1 MKLTCSLLGLALAG
15 LLTSVGTG
23 CKKSEPPPQAVAH
36 DGVAIDSHKL
46 QAAFPTPSEDLRQ
59 ALRKFAMDLRYG
71 NYPEAMADLDKIA
84 ADPSL
89 NEAQKKLVA
98 DTIEQVKKAN
108 DNKNAAAAEPP
119 K

>member
-1 MKLTCSLLGLALAG
+1 MVLAG
-15 LLTSVGTG
+15 LIASVGTG
-23 CKKSEPPPQAVAH
+23 CKKSEAPPPPPVR
-36 DGVAIDSHKL
+36 DGVAIDAHKF
-46 QAAFPTPSEDLRQ
+46 QDSFPNASPELKVSVRN
-59 ALRKFAMDLRYG
+59 FGMNIRYG
-71 NYPEAMADLDKIA
+71 NYENAMDTLDKIA

-108 DNKNAAAAEPP
+108 ENKNAAAAEPP

>member
-1 MKLTCSLLGLALAG
+1 
-15 LLTSVGTG
+15 
-23 CKKSEPPPQAVAH
+23 
-36 DGVAIDSHKL
+36 
-46 QAAFPTPSEDLRQ
+46 
-59 ALRKFAMDLRYG
+59 MDLRYG

-89 NEAQKKLVA
+89 TEPQKKLVA